1 MLPGRQQ
8 FPKIIIGVLFA
19 LIIVLGILLFIS
31 PPSVFPD
38 PANGFQVMRAMEMG
52 GGFNL
57 MISPDQGDISKNT
70 SEFLTWWSPGQY
82 LVPYTFKLLFGLNIG
97 QASAVTITL
106 CQLLGLAGFYSFF
119 KKIGF
124 TPFIAAISILFIA
137 CQQFFVVP
145 YVFYNGGEILFFAF
159 IGWFLYGCTALKT
172 ADWKLLLFVLLSG
185 WIGFLCK
192 SSVMWMYAGGLLFLW
207 LKLSLP
213 NKKTSN
219 WMRNGIWIGVPAVVA
234 IVTIYVFFLSKGQNP
249 ASTAAGLKLSLQT
262 FSYPLASPL
271 LSGFSIDDLCRG
283 LIYHTGKPIFA
294 DYQAIVILL
303 ITAALSLW
311 LVLSILHKVPNEN
324 YRLLVLVFYS
334 VAFLFFSYAYLRQM
348 TISYEARHFRI
359 IGLIV
364 IPGTIYLFS
373 QFKVPY
379 RLLFGLI
386 WIGITF
392 TSILYLTKGYSF
404 NKNKSAHGVS
414 GIAQEFIDQPSL
426 DKIMAIDRQQKNAT
440 FVFVNKDI
448 GLEIT
453 HNRIL
458 NLEPIGDDLKIDFD
472 DYEYDGHAGPL
483 YIILP
488 DAYAGPKEK
497 FILKSFPN
505 YKGWYGSMLSDKYV
519 IYEAK

>member
-1 MLPGRQQ
+1 MFSNKQYLSR
-8 FPKIIIGVLFA
+8 IIIGVLFT
-19 LIIVLGILLFIS
+19 IILVLGILLFIT
-31 PPSVFPD
+31 PPALFPD

-52 GGFNL
+52 SGFNL
-57 MISPDQGDISKNT
+57 MVSPDQSDISKNT

-82 LVPYTFKLLFGLNIG
+82 LVPYTFKLLFGLNTG

-106 CQLLGLAGFYSFF
+106 CQLLGLAGFYTFF

-124 TPFIAAISILFIA
+124 TPLIAAISILFIA

-172 ADWKLLLFVLLSG
+172 ADRKLLLFVLFSG

-192 SSVMWMYAGGLLFLW
+192 SSVMWMYAGGLLYLW
-207 LKLSLP
+207 LRLSLP
-213 NKKTSN
+213 QKKTAGYI
-219 WMRNGIWIGVPAVVA
+219 RNGIWIAIPAIVA
-234 IVTIYVFFLSKGQNP
+234 ISTIYLFFLSKGQNP
-249 ASTAAGLKLSLQT
+249 ASTSAGLKLSLKT

-271 LSGFSIDDLCRG
+271 LSGFSIDDLSHG

-294 DYQAIVILL
+294 DYQAIIILL
-303 ITAALSLW
+303 LAAILSVW
-311 LVLSILHKVPNEN
+311 LVLIIISKVPNEN
-324 YRLLVLVFYS
+324 YRLLILVLYS
-334 VAFLFFSYAYLRQM
+334 VAVLFFSYAYLRQM

-373 QFKVPY
+373 QFKAPY
-379 RLLFGLI
+379 RVLFGLI

-392 TSILYLTKGYSF
+392 TSILYLVKGYTF
-404 NKNKSAHGVS
+404 NTKSAHGVS
-414 GIAQEFIDQPSL
+414 GISQEFIDQTSL

-440 FVFVNKDI
+440 FVFINKAI
-448 GLEIT
+448 GLEII

-488 DAYAGPKEK
+488 DSYAGPKEK
-497 FILKSFPN
+497 MILKSFPD
-505 YKGWYGSMLSDKYV
+505 YKGWYGSMLSNKYV
-519 IYEAK
+519 MYEAK